1 MPLLRPFLF
10 WLLLLLL
17 AVLFGAARDFLLSPL
32 LGDAL
37 ARALGTI
44 ALCAVMFVLIRIY
57 VARSNLHGT
66 RRLLGL
72 GLFWT
77 VLTLAFEFG
86 LGRAQGIPWAEML
99 ADYDILAGRLW
110 PLVPLTLLLGPLLAR
125 HSLRPPRG
133 S

>member
-1 MPLLRPFLF
+1 MPLLRPLLF

-17 AVLFGAARDFLLSPL
+17 AVLFGAARDFLFSPL
-32 LGDAL
+32 LGDTL
-37 ARALGTI
+37 ARALGTL

-57 VARSNLHGT
+57 VARSNLHGAG
-66 RRLLGL
+66 RLLAL

-125 HSLRPPRG
+125 RSLRPPG
-133 S
+133 ES